1 MPVKRGETFQRYFAD
16 TSTPD
21 MPYPYPYGG
30 TLTNCK
36 RAPNIPREESVIRR
50 TSVLNDR
57 CNMLSNVEDC
67 TTPIFFREP
76 TIYITEQA
84 LTPDDNNEHTIQK
97 TISGIG

>member
-1 MPVKRGETFQRYFAD
+1 MPVKRGETFQRYFAN

-30 TLTNCK
+30 TFAICK
-36 RAPNIPREESVIRR
+36 RAPNIPREVSVIRH

-57 CNMLSNVEDC
+57 CNALSNVEDC
-67 TTPIFFREP
+67 TMPIFFREP

-84 LTPDDNNEHTIQK
+84 LTPDDENEHTIQK

>member
-16 TSTPD
+16 TSTPN
-21 MPYPYPYGG
+21 MPYPYRYGG

-36 RAPNIPREESVIRR
+36 RAPNIPREVSVIRR

>member
-1 MPVKRGETFQRYFAD
+1 MSVKTGETFQRYFAD
-16 TSTPD
+16 TSTPN

-36 RAPNIPREESVIRR
+36 RAPNIPREVSVIRP